1 MMKQLLFVTAMN
13 LRNLRGRLWSSMV
26 VVIGMA
32 GVVGVFVSMLAMS
45 DGFLRAVNH
54 AGRADRAIV
63 IRAGSD
69 DETGSSITR
78 DDVAVVTDAAGVK
91 KALDGKPLASPEVVA
106 ATDRRLR
113 ESNTDANLTLRG
125 ISIRGLEVRPEIHLV
140 EGRLFRPGLHEVIV
154 GKSAQKIF
162 EGLNIGDHLHIRD
175 SRWEVVGVFASDGD
189 AHESEVF
196 GDGETL
202 LAVYHNTLYNSL
214 VVMLDSSAAFDVFKS
229 FLINHPQLTV
239 DVYRESEF
247 RALQAKEINELLR
260 FIAHFLGGVMAIGA
274 TLAALNTLYSAV
286 SARSLEIAML
296 RAIGFGASG
305 IVLSVFVEAIALSLV
320 GGSIGALLAWLL
332 YNGKAVD
339 TRGGAFI
346 QMVFHIDV
354 TPMVVA
360 QGMTGALMIGLVGGL
375 LPAIRAA
382 KLQVATALRAVV

>member
-1 MMKQLLFVTAMN
+1 MMKQLLYVTAMN
-13 LRNLRGRLWSSMV
+13 LRSLRLRFWSSMV
-26 VVIGMA
+26 IVIGMA
-32 GVVGVFVSMLAMS
+32 GVVGVFVSLLAMS
-45 DGFLRAVNH
+45 NGFLQAVKH

-63 IRAGSD
+63 IRAGSEE
-69 DETGSSITR
+69 ETGSSITR
-78 DDVAVVTDAAGVK
+78 EDVAVVADAPGVK
-91 KALDGKPLASPEVVA
+91 KASDGKPLASAEVVA
-106 ATDRRLR
+106 MTDRRLR
-113 ESNTDANLTLRG
+113 GSKTDANLTLRG
-125 ISIRGLEVRPEIHLV
+125 ISSRGLEVRPEIHLV
-140 EGRLFRPGLHEVIV
+140 EGRLFRTGLHEVMV

-162 EGLNIGDHLHIRD
+162 EGLNIGDQLHIRD
-175 SRWEVVGVFASDGD
+175 SRWEVVGVFSSDAD

-202 LAVYHNTLYNSL
+202 LALYHNTLYNSM
-214 VVMLDSSAAFDVFKS
+214 VVMLESSAAFDAFKS
-229 FLINHPQLTV
+229 FLISHPQLTV

-274 TLAALNTLYSAV
+274 TLGALNTLYAAV
-286 SARSLEIAML
+286 SARSLEIATL

-339 TRGGAFI
+339 TKGGEFI
-346 QMVFHIDV
+346 QLVFHIDV

-360 QGMTGALMIGLVGGL
+360 QGMAGALVIGLVGGL